1 MPREAAPL
9 KPRWRDRWLLA
20 SSALTLQRTGL
31 LLWGLRSLFSSRTRW
46 KGWLRYEWGSDSDAL
61 KRTDLWRTMAAE
73 EIEHLIDRR
82 MHLGRLYGVGN
93 HWPELEMA
101 ARDLAAATRRIQS
114 EYPGRPVIF
123 SPFHY
128 VSEYANIYVVD
139 ALRNALGL
147 TELAV
152 VSGSPREAYG
162 NREDILIPGLRILHT
177 YDENNRSGLGLR
189 VMRALRH
196 ESMAVLFSD
205 VPPYMMQRYPMETVD
220 VSLLGR
226 PARLHR
232 GVFSIGGHVD
242 AVLLCFHLTFAKGH
256 FGYRLFD
263 PIVLAEDNAAQQVA
277 DCIEL
282 AYRSAYPNWILADH
296 PSRYG
301 FSPTK

>member
-189 VMRALRH
+189 VMRALRQ

-205 VPPYMMQRYPMETVD
+205 TRTGFWQIILHATAFPLLNDSGAINRLALLRSCPGYQYQRNLGKFPYMQDYFSDRPETV
-220 VSLLGR
+220 
-226 PARLHR
+226 
-232 GVFSIGGHVD
+232 
-242 AVLLCFHLTFAKGH
+242 
-256 FGYRLFD
+256 
-263 PIVLAEDNAAQQVA
+263 Q
-277 DCIEL
+277 
-282 AYRSAYPNWILADH
+282 SAII
-296 PSRYG
+296 S
-301 FSPTK
+301 

>member
-1 MPREAAPL
+1 MPHKTDPL

-31 LLWGLRSLFSSRTRW
+31 LTWGLRSLFSSRARW
-46 KGWLRYEWGSDSDAL
+46 KGRLRYEWGADSDAL
-61 KRTDLWRTMAAE
+61 KRADLWRTMAGE
-73 EIEHLIDRR
+73 EIENLIDRR

-93 HWPELEMA
+93 HWPELEA
-101 ARDLAAATRRIQS
+101 AAQDLAAVARRIQS
-114 EYPGRPVIF
+114 DHPGRPVIF

-139 ALRNALGL
+139 ALRAALGL
-147 TELAV
+147 AELAV

-189 VMRALRH
+189 VMRALRQ
-196 ESMAVLFSD
+196 EKMAVLFSD
-205 VPPYMMQRYPMETVD
+205 VPPYMMQRYPMETVE
-220 VSLLGR
+220 VSLLDR

-232 GVFSIGGHVD
+232 GVFSIGSHVD
-242 AVLLCFHLTFAKGH
+242 AVLLCFHLTFVKGH
-256 FGYRLFD
+256 FGHRLFE
-263 PIVLAEDNAAQQVA
+263 PIALADDSAPQKVA
-277 DCIEL
+277 DCIGL

-301 FSPTK
+301 FAPTK